1 MTATQ
6 QINAETM
13 AVNSALFRL
22 QANGWRIIS
31 VNDGEEIIDI
41 RQASSQLR
49 ARREA
54 VEAAHAVDVASISL
68 SPVGNAADWVTLL
81 VVWGNGAEDVLSD
94 VCGPSCLVDQALE
107 VLDV

>member
-1 MTATQ
+1 MATAQ

-31 VNDGEEIIDI
+31 VNDGEEITNI

-49 ARREA
+49 ARRQA
-54 VEAAHAVDVASISL
+54 VEAAHAVDVASISV
-68 SPVGNAADWVTLL
+68 SPVENDADDVSLL
-81 VVWGNGAEDVLSD
+81 IVWGNGAEDVLAD
-94 VCGPSCLVDQALE
+94 FHGPAGLVDQVE
-107 VLDV
+107 KVLDV

>member
-1 MTATQ
+1 MISVQ

-22 QANGWRIIS
+22 QANGWRVIS
-31 VNDGEEIIDI
+31 VNDGEEITNI

-54 VEAAHAVDVASISL
+54 VEAAHAVGIASITVAPIGNDADDVSL
-68 SPVGNAADWVTLL
+68 LI
-81 VVWGNGAEDVLSD
+81 VWGNGAEEVFADF
-94 VCGPSCLVDQALE
+94 CGPAALVE
-107 VLDV
+107 RVEKVLDV